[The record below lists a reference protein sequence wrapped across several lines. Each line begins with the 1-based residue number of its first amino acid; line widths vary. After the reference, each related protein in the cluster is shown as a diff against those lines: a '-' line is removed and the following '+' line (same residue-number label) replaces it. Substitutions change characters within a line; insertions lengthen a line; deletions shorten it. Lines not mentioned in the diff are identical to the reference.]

1 MNISGLPNPVTP
13 ILGLRVHGW
22 VPIAVVEND
31 SVRPRQI
38 DPHTARSCTQNEGKV
53 LAVIIEPTKEP
64 GSVSRNKWAPSIP
77 LHKALPHF
85 YPCAAIKPHVHI
97 AMVVEEGLEHIK
109 HLGHLG
115 EDEHPV
121 PAGLQGAQQVCE
133 DLQLAAVVLDQPSV
147 GSLHGKPGDTE
158 FKNPM
163 TSC

>member
-1 MNISGLPNPVTP
+1 MTVSAPVRLIPTP
-13 ILGLRVHGW
+13 PDLVLRMK
-22 VPIAVVEND
+22 AKYLLSLLNLQE
-31 SVRPRQI
+31 
-38 DPHTARSCTQNEGKV
+38 
-53 LAVIIEPTKEP
+53 EP

-85 YPCAAIKPHVHI
+85 YPCASIKPHVHI

-109 HLGHLG
+109 HLSHLG